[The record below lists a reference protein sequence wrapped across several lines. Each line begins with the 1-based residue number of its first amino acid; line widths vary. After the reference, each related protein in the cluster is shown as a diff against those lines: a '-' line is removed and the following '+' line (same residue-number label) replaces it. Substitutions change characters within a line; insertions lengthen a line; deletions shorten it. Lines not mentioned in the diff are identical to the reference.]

1 MKIKTKYSLSFSLFI
16 SSLLIAVFALSACSA
31 ISGGAKDSRTGSIR
45 GEISDEDLAL
55 SQSRFGD
62 GNIPEAREGG
72 LFDDVHFE
80 FDSSTVRA
88 EYHSALEENARALQ
102 ADSTLRVQVEGH
114 CDNRGTSEY
123 NMALGERRAL
133 AARAF
138 LVQWGIEPGR
148 IQTRS
153 FGKENQ
159 LHAGSGESARRL
171 NRRAEFVMV
180 R

>member
-1 MKIKTKYSLSFSLFI
+1 MKKNKLLGVV
-16 SSLLIAVFALSACSA
+16 LLIMLVASVTGCRRGPKDGVGFGPAV
-31 ISGGAKDSRTGSIR
+31 IDPDWDGSIDYID
-45 GEISDEDLAL
+45 GEGMLGD
-55 SQSRFGD
+55 RFSYGEVID
-62 GNIPEAREGG
+62 IRFEHV
-72 LFDDVHFE
+72 LFG
-80 FDSSTVRA
+80 FDSSQVA
-88 EYHSALEENARALQ
+88 AGEQPKLE
-102 ADSTLRVQVEGH
+102 QVAAYMRDRPDVKLIVDGH
-114 CDNRGTSEY
+114 TCDVGSREY

-159 LHAGSGESARRL
+159 LHAGSSESARRL
-171 NRRAEFVMV
+171 NRRADFVMV